1 MDHFEQRF
9 HQLLSQL
16 LDGELSP
23 EESAELEHLCESRPE
38 RVAVMRRELE
48 LAELMRQAAVNFAEE
63 EAPAAPFPH
72 RMETV
77 LGDPPARDLDEL
89 INELVEGEISESGID
104 EIVHHCWRDESSAQV
119 VRRALMDDDLMQQ
132 ALAPGRCGESFVE
145 SLATRMWA
153 EQEEDHFVEEVATK
167 IVKLHPE
174 LPDTPIREEKSRRRR
189 REHTTIGFLGGWA
202 AAAAAVV
209 GLIAAV
215 LFEPGGSGSM
225 TSVAELT
232 KAAGNVAWG
241 VGDSPLESQYFVPGR
256 YQLESG
262 VVTLTFASG
271 AEMTIEGPADFEVW
285 NEREAFVHTGVTVL
299 AKNSAVDTF
308 RLRSPTLDFGETGDT
323 IGLIADGS
331 SSAEAVVF
339 DGGAEICLTDSGQC
353 RSLFPLEPVRADRD
367 RDKLVDIPYNPTVFA
382 RAWEVN
388 AGVERNSGP
397 VRLAMPGHHP
407 GFGNDPEG
415 EVQIFVEKS
424 RFVADR
430 DIEVDTLDPGHF
442 AAITAGG
449 SRQLASG
456 NRELRSYLLQLVPNE
471 SDADALEASVT
482 FDHEIVGIIYSPD
495 KLAESDSVVGSGIS
509 DGEMLAMQGRGLDS
523 GDGASGDEILLSD
536 DRRTVNLKLR
546 GGAEDR
552 LDHVRVLVA
561 LN

>member
-9 HQLLSQL
+9 RQLLSQL
-16 LDGELSP
+16 LDGDLTP
-23 EESAELEHLCESRPE
+23 EESAELEHLCDSRPE
-38 RVAVMRRELE
+38 RVEVLRRELE
-48 LAELMRQAAVNFAEE
+48 LAELLRQAAVEVFADVPGSETSKI
-63 EAPAAPFPH
+63 PSFSH

-77 LGDPPARDLDEL
+77 LGEPPARSLDEL
-89 INELVEGEISESGID
+89 IPSLLDGELSEDGVD
-104 EIVHHCWRDESSAQV
+104 EIVHHCWRDPAAART
-119 VRRALMDDDLMQQ
+119 VRRALVDDDLLRQEM
-132 ALAPGRCGESFVE
+132 APGRSGEAFVE
-145 SLATRMWA
+145 ALATRMWA

-167 IVKLHPE
+167 IVRLHPE
-174 LPDTPIREEKSRRRR
+174 VPETQLREERRRHR
-189 REHTTIGFLGGWA
+189 RHEHASAAFLGGWA

-209 GLIAAV
+209 GLIASL

-232 KAAGNVAWG
+232 KAAGDVAWAPG
-241 VGDSPLESQYFVPGR
+241 ESPLESQYFVPGR

-308 RLRSPTLDFGETGDT
+308 RLRSPALDFGETGDT

-353 RSLFPLEPVRADRD
+353 RNLFPLEPVRADRN
-367 RDKLVDIPYNPTVFA
+367 RDKLFDVPYNPTVFA

-407 GFGNDPEG
+407 SSDDSEG
-415 EVQIFVEKS
+415 EVQIFVERS
-424 RFVADR
+424 RFVADQA
-430 DIEVDTLDPGHF
+430 IEVDTLDPGHF
-442 AAITAGG
+442 AAVSPGG
-449 SRQLASG
+449 GRKLASG
-456 NRELRSYLLQLVPNE
+456 GRELRSYLLQLVPDGADE
-471 SDADALEASVT
+471 DALEASVT
-482 FDHEIVGIIYSPD
+482 FDHEIVGIIYSPE
-495 KLAESDSVVGSGIS
+495 KLAESDLVVGA
-509 DGEMLAMQGRGLDS
+509 DEMSALQSRGLDG
-523 GDGASGDEILLSD
+523 GDDSNGDEILLSD

-546 GGAEDR
+546 GGADDQ